1 VRVRPAAPGTSAR
14 GLLGPAVLAAL
25 AAGALA
31 VVAAAVVAGGPGA
44 AGASI
49 GLALV
54 VGFLLLGQVPVAQ
67 VARGRRGLAAGLLL
81 MLYTARVGLLLIALR
96 VLSDAD
102 GVDREAVG
110 LTVIAAALA
119 WTAGTVWSALRW
131 RPLVVE
137 PAGPEEPTG
146 HEADGAARQR

>member
-1 VRVRPAAPGTSAR
+1 MRVRPAAPGTSAR

-25 AAGALA
+25 VAGALA
-31 VVAAAVVAGGPGA
+31 VVVAAAVAGGPGA
-44 AGASI
+44 AGAAI

-54 VGFLLLGQVPVAQ
+54 VGFLLLGQVPVSQ
-67 VARGRRGLAAGLLL
+67 VARGRRGLGAALLL
-81 MLYTARVGLLLIALR
+81 LLYTARVVLLLVALR

-102 GVDREAVG
+102 GVHREAVG

-119 WTAGTVWSALRW
+119 WTAGTVWSAVRW

-137 PAGPEEPTG
+137 PDPG
-146 HEADGAARQR
+146 EASGRR

>member
-1 VRVRPAAPGTSAR
+1 MRVRPAAPGTSAR
-14 GLLGPAVLAAL
+14 GLLGPAVLAAVTV
-25 AAGALA
+25 GVLA
-31 VVAAAVVAGGPGA
+31 VAVAAAVAGGPGA
-44 AGASI
+44 TGAAV

-67 VARGRRGLAAGLLL
+67 VARGRRGLGAALLL
-81 MLYTARVGLLLIALR
+81 LLYTARVGLLLVALR

-102 GVDREAVG
+102 GVHRGAVG

-131 RPLVVE
+131 QPLVVE
-137 PAGPEEPTG
+137 PEVTE
-146 HEADGAARQR
+146 RRW

>member
-25 AAGALA
+25 AAG
-31 VVAAAVVAGGPGA
+31 VVSGRPGA
-44 AGASI
+44 VGASV

-81 MLYTARVGLLLIALR
+81 MLYTARVVLLLVALR

-102 GVDREAVG
+102 RVDREAVG

-137 PAGPEEPTG
+137 PAGAEEPTG
-146 HEADGAARQR
+146 HEADGAGRQR

>member
-1 VRVRPAAPGTSAR
+1 MRVRPAAPGTSAR

-25 AAGALA
+25 AAGVLA
-31 VVAAAVVAGGPGA
+31 VAVAAAVAGGPGA
-44 AGASI
+44 AGAAI

-67 VARGRRGLAAGLLL
+67 VARGRRGLGAALLL
-81 MLYTARVGLLLIALR
+81 LLYTARVVLLLVALR
-96 VLSDAD
+96 VLSDTD
-102 GVDREAVG
+102 GVHREAVG

-137 PAGPEEPTG
+137 TDPGEVPRP
-146 HEADGAARQR
+146 R

>member
-1 VRVRPAAPGTSAR
+1 MRVRPAAPGTSAR

-25 AAGALA
+25 AAGALS
-31 VVAAAVVAGGPGA
+31 VVVAAVVAGGPGA
-44 AGASI
+44 TGASI

-54 VGFLLLGQVPVAQ
+54 VGFLLLGQLPVAQ
-67 VARGRRGLAAGLLL
+67 VARGRRGLGAALLL
-81 MLYTARVGLLLIALR
+81 LLYTTRVALLLVALR

-102 GVDREAVG
+102 RVHRGAVG
-110 LTVIAAALA
+110 CTVIAAALA

-137 PAGPEEPTG
+137 PVEP
-146 HEADGAARQR
+146 APDRR

>member
-1 VRVRPAAPGTSAR
+1 MRVRPAAPGTSAR

-25 AAGALA
+25 AVGALA
-31 VVAAAVVAGGPGA
+31 VVVAAAVAAGPGA

-67 VARGRRGLAAGLLL
+67 VARGRRGVGAALLL
-81 MLYTARVGLLLIALR
+81 LLYTARVVLLLVALR

-102 GVDREAVG
+102 AVHRGAVG
-110 LTVIAAALA
+110 LTVIACALA
-119 WTAGTVWSALRW
+119 WTAGAVWSALRW

-137 PAGPEEPTG
+137 PDRGEVPGP
-146 HEADGAARQR
+146 R

>member
-1 VRVRPAAPGTSAR
+1 MRVRPAAPGTSAR

-25 AAGALA
+25 VAGALA
-31 VVAAAVVAGGPGA
+31 VVVAAAVAGGPGA
-44 AGASI
+44 AGAAI

-54 VGFLLLGQVPVAQ
+54 VGFLLLGQVPVSQ
-67 VARGRRGLAAGLLL
+67 VARGRRGLGAALLL
-81 MLYTARVGLLLIALR
+81 LLYTARVVLLLVALR

-102 GVDREAVG
+102 SVHRGAVG

-119 WTAGTVWSALRW
+119 WTAGTVWSAVRW

-137 PAGPEEPTG
+137 PDPG
-146 HEADGAARQR
+146 EASGRR

>member
-1 VRVRPAAPGTSAR
+1 MRVRPAAPGTSAR

-25 AAGALA
+25 VAGGLA
-31 VVAAAVVAGGPGA
+31 VVVAAAVAGGPGA
-44 AGASI
+44 TGAAI

-67 VARGRRGLAAGLLL
+67 VARGRRGLGAALLL
-81 MLYTARVGLLLIALR
+81 LLYTTRVVLLLVALR

-102 GVDREAVG
+102 SVHRGAVG

-119 WTAGTVWSALRW
+119 WTAGTVWSAMRW

-137 PAGPEEPTG
+137 PDPG
-146 HEADGAARQR
+146 EASGRR

>member
-1 VRVRPAAPGTSAR
+1 MRVRPAAPGTSAR

-67 VARGRRGLAAGLLL
+67 VARGRRGLGAALLL
-81 MLYTARVGLLLIALR
+81 LLYTARVVLLLLALR

-102 GVDREAVG
+102 DVHRGAVG
-110 LTVIAAALA
+110 LTVIVCALA

-131 RPLVVE
+131 RPHVVE
-137 PAGPEEPTG
+137 PDVGEVP
-146 HEADGAARQR
+146 GAR

>member
-1 VRVRPAAPGTSAR
+1 MKVRPAAPGTSAR

-25 AAGALA
+25 AAGALSV
-31 VVAAAVVAGGPGA
+31 VVAAAVSGGPGA
-44 AGASI
+44 AGAAI

-67 VARGRRGLAAGLLL
+67 VARGRRGLGAALLL
-81 MLYTARVGLLLIALR
+81 LLYTARVVLLLVALR

-102 GVDREAVG
+102 GVHRGAVG

-119 WTAGTVWSALRW
+119 WTAGTVWSAMRW

-137 PAGPEEPTG
+137 TDPGEVPG
-146 HEADGAARQR
+146 HR

>member
-25 AAGALA
+25 AAGGLA
-31 VVAAAVVAGGPGA
+31 VVVAAVVAGAPGA
-44 AGASI
+44 AGAAI

-54 VGFLLLGQVPVAQ
+54 VGFLLLGQVPVSQ
-67 VARGRRGLAAGLLL
+67 VARGRRGLGAALLL
-81 MLYTARVGLLLIALR
+81 LLYTARVMLLLVALR

-102 GVDREAVG
+102 GVHRGAVG
-110 LTVIAAALA
+110 LTVIACALA
-119 WTAGTVWSALRW
+119 WTAGTVWSAMRW

-137 PAGPEEPTG
+137 PDPGELPG
-146 HEADGAARQR
+146 HR